1 MLDGPYQKGKIV
13 TDVPALVIEIKSPD
27 GSSDD
32 IIDKCFEY
40 ERLGVSKILVMDPDN
55 KRVFQFEQSN
65 LRLLTGTSVALN
77 LRLTTL
83 EFPFAEMFTELDEE

>member
-1 MLDGPYQKGKIV
+1 VLDGPYQKGKIV

-65 LRLLTGTSVALN
+65 LRLLTGASIALN
-77 LRLTTL
+77 LRHTTL